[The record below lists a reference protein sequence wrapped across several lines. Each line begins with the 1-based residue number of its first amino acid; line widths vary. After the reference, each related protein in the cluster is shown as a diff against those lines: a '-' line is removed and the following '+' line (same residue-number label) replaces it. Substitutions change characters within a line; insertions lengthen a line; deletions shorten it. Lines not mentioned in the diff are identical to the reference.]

1 MSRNARIPRPLI
13 PRTGLAL
20 CASVAAAVVIGACG
34 GGDDSGG
41 GSEDGLTVYSGRSEE
56 LIAPL
61 LDQFSEET
69 GIPLEVRYGDS
80 AELAATLIE
89 EGENSPADVYFSQD
103 AGSLGAAENEGL
115 LSPLPKPVLNK
126 VDPRFQS
133 PDGQWVG
140 TSGRARVIAYNSDV
154 LSESDLPESVLELT
168 DPEWQG
174 RVGWAPTNASF
185 QAFVT
190 AMRETEGEDAAR
202 AWLEGMVAN
211 EPVVYADNVTARDGV
226 AAGEV
231 DVALINHYYVAQARE
246 EEGEDYP
253 VDVYFPPG
261 GDVGSL
267 INVAGA
273 GAVAA
278 SERSD
283 EARQLIEYLLEPEAQ
298 QFFTEDTKEYPLIAG
313 SEPDPDLVPLDEIE
327 QPDVELGDL
336 DDLQGTLE
344 LLEETGAL

>member
-1 MSRNARIPRPLI
+1 MPRDTGLNSPLI
-13 PRTGLAL
+13 RRNVLLYGASVLAALAL
-20 CASVAAAVVIGACG
+20 SAC
-34 GGDDSGG
+34 GGDDSDAGE
-41 GSEDGLTVYSGRSEE
+41 EDALTVYSGRSEE

-69 GIPLEVRYGDS
+69 GIPVEARYGES

-89 EGENSPADVYFSQD
+89 EGENSPADIYFSQD
-103 AGSLGAAENEGL
+103 AGSLGATENEGL
-115 LSPLPKPVLNK
+115 LSPLPGSILKE

-133 PDGQWVG
+133 PEGAWVG
-140 TSGRARVIAYNSDV
+140 TSGRARVIAYNTDA
-154 LSESDLPESVLELT
+154 LSESDLPESVLDLT
-168 DPEWQG
+168 DPEWEG

-190 AMRETEGEDAAR
+190 AMRATEGEEATT

-211 EPVVYADNVTARDGV
+211 GAVAYADNETARDGV

-231 DVALINHYYVAQARE
+231 DLALINHYYVEQARE

-253 VDVYFPPG
+253 VDVYFAPG

-267 INVAGA
+267 VNVAGVGEVA
-273 GAVAA
+273 GTDR
-278 SERSD
+278 SE
-283 EARQLIEYLLEPEAQ
+283 EARRLIEFLLEPEAQ
-298 QFFTEDTKEYPLIAG
+298 EFFTEETKEYPLVAG
-313 SEPDPDLVPLDEIE
+313 IEPDPDLVPLDEIE
-327 QPDVELGDL
+327 QPDVDLSDL